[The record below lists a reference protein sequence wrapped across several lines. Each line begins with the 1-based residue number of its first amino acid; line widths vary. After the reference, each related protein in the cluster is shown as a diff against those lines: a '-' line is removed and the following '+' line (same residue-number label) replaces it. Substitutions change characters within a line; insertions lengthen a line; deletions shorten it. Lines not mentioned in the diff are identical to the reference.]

1 MGNGLTISLGGLAC
15 PPLSVCLAVQP
26 TTLVPVL
33 SVFPESDLQPTH
45 QLTHSPTHQP
55 CRALPGHPVGQVLL
69 STSKWRLSSA
79 NDSSVCLSIAFFFP
93 IPHYARC
100 PLLSFVSRPG
110 SVSATADRTVASTSR
125 EIPSARAGL
134 TLRSTLMR
142 SGRDGYVGARRT
154 DARRCSTPS
163 GVDAQPSRSSD
174 FKAACLQHSA
184 PRRGVKIR
192 PLLPPCLHH
201 PTARLLHLSV
211 LQQRQRLRHA
221 CYLRPA
227 AMAPSQAKE
236 TGTAAIG
243 WVVEMAPGKTCREM
257 VAPHRRPRA
266 PSPPA
271 CLDLSSSGRFRGH
284 RGLVVG
290 TRVSHLGR
298 VYKWN

>member
-1 MGNGLTISLGGLAC
+1 LSLSCRCSLNRISSPPVKCKRLVGLSQHRVFLPDSALC
-15 PPLSVCLAVQP
+15 P
-26 TTLVPVL
+26 
-33 SVFPESDLQPTH
+33 
-45 QLTHSPTHQP
+45 
-55 CRALPGHPVGQVLL
+55 L
-69 STSKWRLSSA
+69 STSQLCQSA
-79 NDSSVCLSIAFFFP
+79 WKCLR
-93 IPHYARC
+93 YR
-100 PLLSFVSRPG
+100 G
-110 SVSATADRTVASTSR
+110 QTVASTSR

-163 GVDAQPSRSSD
+163 GVAAQPSRSSD

-211 LQQRQRLRHA
+211 LQQRQQLRHT

-243 WVVEMAPGKTCREM
+243 WAVEMAPGKACREM